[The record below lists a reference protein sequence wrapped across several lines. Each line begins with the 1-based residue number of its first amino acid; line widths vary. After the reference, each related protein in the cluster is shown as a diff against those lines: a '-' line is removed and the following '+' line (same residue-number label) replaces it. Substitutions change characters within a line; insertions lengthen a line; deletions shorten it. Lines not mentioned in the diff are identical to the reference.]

1 MCKKLTFLLTV
12 TLIMLGINYSIQA
25 QTFAYAYD
33 GGVGSYG
40 TVDLSTGLFTTINMG
55 IQGSYFPLSADNDGI
70 DAQYAALSNY
80 SMTSFFL
87 AHMNFTIL
95 TQDSIGPFVPLA
107 SGQTQVKALAY
118 NAATDVWYLISG
130 DDFGSAGALYTVNI
144 NTGALTLVG
153 TIQNAAAPITLAID
167 CDGNAYVVNVAS
179 GMSTEAVLY
188 SLDLTTAV
196 ATQIG
201 TNLGFPN
208 VTYGSQD
215 MDFNPETGNLYWGAY
230 WSSGFFSQGP
240 SFRQIDVTNGTS
252 TEIIAMGEFDN
263 YVSFSVNAICD
274 IVPVELT
281 SFSAN
286 VTGGSVV
293 LNWSTATEINNSGFE
308 IERKSEN
315 TEWIKVDFV
324 AGAGSTTEITNYS
337 YTDFSVSSGS
347 YSYRLKQ
354 VDFNGDFEYSNEVYI
369 EVAPATKFLLSQNY
383 PNPFN
388 PSTKIRFTVPEVSV
402 VKLNVYNAIGEE
414 VKALINNYFEAG
426 SHEVVFDASNLTS
439 GIYFVRMESGSF
451 VSTRKITLMK

>member
-12 TLIMLGINYSIQA
+12 ILIMLGINYSIQA
-25 QTFAYAYD
+25 QTFAFAYD
-33 GGVGSYG
+33 GGIGSYG

-87 AHMNFTIL
+87 AHMNFTTL
-95 TQDSIGPFVPLA
+95 TQDSIGPLLPLA

-130 DDFGSAGALYTVNI
+130 DDFGTAGALYTVNI

-153 TIQNAAAPITLAID
+153 TIQNAAAPITLALD

-179 GMSTEAVLY
+179 GISTEAVLY

-201 TNLGFPN
+201 TNLGFPD

-252 TEIIAMGEFDN
+252 TEIIALGEFDN

-281 SFSAN
+281 SFTAN
-286 VTGGSVV
+286 VTGSSVV
-293 LNWSTATEINNSGFE
+293 LNWSTATETNNSGFE
-308 IERKSEN
+308 IERKCEN
-315 TEWIKVDFV
+315 TDWIKVDFV
-324 AGAGSTTEITNYS
+324 AGAGTTTEN
-337 YTDFSVSSGS
+337 
-347 YSYRLKQ
+347 R
-354 VDFNGDFEYSNEVYI
+354 
-369 EVAPATKFLLSQNY
+369 
-383 PNPFN
+383 
-388 PSTKIRFTVPEVSV
+388 
-402 VKLNVYNAIGEE
+402 KL
-414 VKALINNYFEAG
+414 F
-426 SHEVVFDASNLTS
+426 
-439 GIYFVRMESGSF
+439 IY
-451 VSTRKITLMK
+451 